1 MPVSLF
7 AKNFEGLGV
16 AADMGVPSTAPP
28 TTPIALVFA
37 APYVPVSVLP
47 TAPII
52 VGPGESPF
60 PLSPSSLLLCKSVLF

>member
-7 AKNFEGLGV
+7 VETFEGLGV
-16 AADMGVPSTAPP
+16 TADVGVPSTAPP
-28 TTPIALVFA
+28 ATPIALVSV

-52 VGPGESPF
+52 AGPGEFPF
-60 PLSPSSLLLCKSVLF
+60 PLSHSSFLLCKSVLF